1 MIDRL
6 APGSTALSTAR
17 VGGTALSLL
26 AAQCAADAREL
37 RACRARWR
45 ASSVASSVA
54 RSGARELRDAL
65 VCATSDDFS
74 RSSRPDNKSIILFGR
89 NPEHCR

>member
-45 ASSVASSVA
+45 ASSVTRLFAPHLTISADPADLTTLFLLVGIQSIAVQFFLVSIV
-54 RSGARELRDAL
+54 SGY
-65 VCATSDDFS
+65 
-74 RSSRPDNKSIILFGR
+74 
-89 NPEHCR
+89 